1 MMVTYTVVP
10 EAFKNHKFVESD
22 IMVPL
27 EDRPV
32 VPKEQTAKDAKK
44 MRQFRRK
51 LRRYRI
57 YNHETKQFEIS

>member
-1 MMVTYTVVP
+1 MIVTFTVVP

-22 IMVPL
+22 ITVPM

-32 VPKEQTAKDAKK
+32 VPKEQTAKDLKK